1 MDRVVE
7 EVIFNT
13 FFCMKLTKSQL
24 STIVSTVTYNE
35 RQKLLDADAKRRESK
50 EVRELVD
57 KVDAEFWKISD
68 TAWRLSQWKYCNREH
83 PRPSRDTL
91 IEWAMRELWLKESTE
106 LPNWFRDQLELKIQ
120 MAMVDAK
127 DLADLEKKVWY
138 NFVVV

>member
-13 FFCMKLTKSQL
+13 FSCMKLTKSQL

-57 KVDAEFWKISD
+57 KVDAEF
-68 TAWRLSQWKYCNREH
+68 
-83 PRPSRDTL
+83 
-91 IEWAMRELWLKESTE
+91 
-106 LPNWFRDQLELKIQ
+106 
-120 MAMVDAK
+120 
-127 DLADLEKKVWY
+127 
-138 NFVVV
+138 